1 MNTSLFYTYH
11 RILIKH
17 YMIAVVVCAILCYVS
32 SLVCGY
38 RLTNTGYDYLAL
50 RALVSKDVIYSV
62 GNQIGVGK
70 ESGYLYLPSFSLS
83 CLPLSSSFLSVL
95 LLLFLDIYI
104 VADESGKEYALKIHR
119 YDSPSFLP
127 PLSLLLFSFSSTFI
141 FLQFR

>member
-1 MNTSLFYTYH
+1 
-11 RILIKH
+11 
-17 YMIAVVVCAILCYVS
+17 MIAVVVCAILCYVS

-95 LLLFLDIYI
+95 LLFLDIYI

-119 YDSPSFLP
+119 YDSPSILP
-127 PLSLLLFSFSSTFI
+127 PSLLLFSFSSTFI

>member
-1 MNTSLFYTYH
+1 MREREREREGERDRQTDREMNTSLFHTYH

-32 SLVCGY
+32 SSVCGY

-83 CLPLSSSFLSVL
+83 CLPLSSSFCL
-95 LLLFLDIYI
+95 
-104 VADESGKEYALKIHR
+104 
-119 YDSPSFLP
+119 PSSSLP
-127 PLSLLLFSFSSTFI
+127 PPYF
-141 FLQFR
+141 